1 MCDTTVPLRYMSV
14 SAHKEPHHLDFNLES
29 IPNNQYVFICSMYC
43 QKIECIACRA
53 NCAL

>member
-29 IPNNQYVFICSMYC
+29 IPITNTCLFVQRIVI
-43 QKIECIACRA
+43 KIECIACRA